1 MAVIDTTRE
10 TLATARWNPRQRAVG
25 LMAGVILAVLIA
37 WVSFLARGGDRN
49 SARFAASV
57 VLYASSLA
65 FVAYYIAGPLSRLI
79 HSKATRV
86 LGEERFALAYG
97 FVGMTGVYIACIL
110 IPDYMTSARVSLPT
124 LAYVIFTALVS
135 AVFLLSAGNKRAHK
149 SVTLRS
155 LQSMSS
161 GYFWLAF
168 AFVDLD
174 RMVGPQRPETN
185 PYGISLLLLV
195 AALMIRFADAF
206 AQRHSAGLA
215 ERAG

>member
-1 MAVIDTTRE
+1 M
-10 TLATARWNPRQRAVG
+10 RWNPRQRTVG
-25 LMAGVILAVLIA
+25 LMAGVVLAVLIA
-37 WVSFLARGGDRN
+37 WVSFLIRGGDMN
-49 SARFAASV
+49 GARFAASV

-65 FVAYYIAGPLSRLI
+65 FVAYYIAGPLSRLVRA
-79 HSKATRV
+79 KATRV
-86 LGEERFALAYG
+86 LGEERFAIAYG
-97 FVGMTGVYIACIL
+97 FIGMTGVYIVCVL
-110 IPDYMTSARVSLPT
+110 MPDYMTSARVSLPT
-124 LAYVIFTALVS
+124 LAYVVFTALVS
-135 AVFLLSAGNKRAHK
+135 VVFLLSAGSKRADK

-155 LQSMSS
+155 LRSLSS

-174 RMVGPQRPETN
+174 RMVGPQRPETE

-195 AALMIRFADAF
+195 VALLIRFADAL